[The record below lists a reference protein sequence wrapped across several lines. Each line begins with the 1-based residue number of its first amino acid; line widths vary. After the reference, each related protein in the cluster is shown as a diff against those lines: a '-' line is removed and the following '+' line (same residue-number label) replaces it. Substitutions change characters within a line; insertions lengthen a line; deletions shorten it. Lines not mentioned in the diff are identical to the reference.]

1 MADPDKFRF
10 SIDRGG
16 TFTDIY
22 AETPKGPKVLKL
34 LSDNPDHYPDAP
46 LEGIRRIIQEVSG
59 RKTGG
64 IPHDSIEWIRM
75 GTTVATNALL
85 ERKGARTALII
96 TKGFGDLLQ
105 IGKQNRP
112 CIFDLKII
120 KPEPLYE
127 AVVEI
132 NERVHP
138 VQELTNT
145 IPPQPNVN
153 ILRSP
158 DRETVRHQLQALHQ
172 RGIESL
178 AIALMHA
185 HIFPDHELLVAQEAV
200 KLGFQY
206 ISLSSEVMPRARL
219 VDRGH
224 TTFLDAYLNPHIQNY
239 LKSFREGFAG
249 GSAKKLEPE
258 PEHVAH
264 LEQTRPL
271 RRSDQEPDL
280 FVMQS
285 DGGLVDADSFSGSRA
300 ILSGPAGG
308 VVGYAQTTG
317 GAPVIGFD
325 MGGTSTDVSRF
336 DGNYEWQFESEA
348 QGIPNFVP
356 QLNIHTV
363 AAGGGSR
370 LLFENGM
377 FQVGPSSSGAWP
389 GPASYR
395 NGGPLSLTDA
405 NLVLG
410 RLVPEHFPSLFG
422 ENEDQPLSAAAA
434 KKAFAGLMQRIH
446 SLTGLKQ
453 SMEEIAHGY
462 IEVANENM
470 VRAILKITASRGHDA
485 RDHILSCFGG
495 AGGQHACAI
504 ARALGI
510 SRIFISRF
518 AGVLSAYGMGLADV
532 AVDKEEPVS
541 VQLKKETLADLQQK
555 LLVLAEKVV
564 AELKQKGNFTL
575 KVQRYLNMR
584 YEGSDTTLMI
594 RESAEESF
602 AESFTKMH
610 HREFGFNPPERNIL
624 VEAIQVRAE
633 GKSPHPPQTPLPKG
647 DRNRVPLSRKSCY
660 FSVGWQETPVYLLE
674 SLTAGQVLEGPAII
688 IQNTST
694 ILIEPSCIA
703 KITIFGDVEIEVQAL
718 PIQPVGTELDAVQL
732 SLFGSR
738 FMSIA
743 EQMGRVLQRTAVST
757 NIKERLDF
765 SCAIFG
771 PEGDLVANAPHQPV
785 HLGSMGE
792 AVQKQIKLNAH
803 PVAEEEVWVT
813 NHPATGGSHLPDITV
828 ITPVV
833 QEGRTIFFVAS
844 RGHHADIGG
853 TTPGSM
859 PPFSQSLAEEGVC
872 IKTFKLV
879 QNGEFQESAITKILQ
894 DAGTRALAD
903 NLSDLKAQV
912 AANRKGITL
921 LNELVQSHSLKVV
934 QAYMKHLRDNAGQ
947 SVRALL
953 KKLGGKKEKTVCLKA
968 EDFMDDGSRIAL
980 TVRIDTQAGS
990 ACFDFSG
997 TSKELPN
1004 NLNTPRAVTFSAI
1017 LYCLRCLVDSDI
1029 PLNQGCLEPI
1039 EVLIEEG
1046 SLLAPSDKAAVAAG
1060 NVLTSQ
1066 RITDVIF
1073 KAFKACAASQGCMNN
1088 LTFGNDRFAYYE
1100 TIAGGAGA
1108 GSDWHGQS
1116 AVHTHMTNTRITD
1129 PEVLEQRYP
1138 VILREFSIRKGSG
1151 GKGKFNGGDG
1161 VIREIEFL
1169 VPLQVAIL
1177 SERRVHAPYGMDGGG
1192 PGAKGKNLLIKIDG
1206 SEINLGG
1213 KNQFQAEPGD
1223 RLRILTPGGGA
1234 WHAAD

>member
-46 LEGIRRIIQEVSG
+46 LEGIRRIILQVSG
-59 RKTGG
+59 QKTGD
-64 IPHDSIEWIRM
+64 IPPDSIEWIRM
-75 GTTVATNALL
+75 GTTVATNTLL

-112 CIFDLKII
+112 RIFDLKII

-446 SLTGLKQ
+446 FLTELKQ
-453 SMEEIAHGY
+453 SMEEVAYGY

-470 VRAILKITASRGHDA
+470 VRAIREITASRGHDA

-518 AGVLSAYGMGLADV
+518 AGVLSAYGMGLANV
-532 AVDKEEPVS
+532 AVDKEEPVPL
-541 VQLKKETLADLQQK
+541 QKETDLQQR
-555 LLVLAEKVV
+555 LQVLAEKAV
-564 AELKQKGNFTL
+564 AELKRKGNFTL

-584 YEGSDTTLMI
+584 YGGSDTTLMVK
-594 RESAEESF
+594 ESADEEFTESF
-602 AESFTKMH
+602 RKMH

-624 VEAIQVRAE
+624 VEAIRVRAE
-633 GKSPHPPQTPLPKG
+633 GKSPHPVQPPLPKG
-647 DRNRVPLSRKSCY
+647 KRNFVPLSRQSCY
-660 FSVGWQETPVYLLE
+660 FAGRWHETPVYLLE
-674 SLTAGQVLEGPAII
+674 SLAAGQELEGPVIL
-688 IQNTST
+688 IQDTST
-694 ILIEPSCIA
+694 ILIEPSCRA
-703 KITIFGDVEIEVQAL
+703 TVTAFGDVEIEVEAL
-718 PIQPVGTELDAVQL
+718 PVRPVGTELDAVQL

-792 AVQKQIKLNAH
+792 AVRQQIKLNAH
-803 PVAEEEVWVT
+803 PIEEGEVWVT

-833 QEGRTIFFVAS
+833 QKGRTIFFVAS

-853 TTPGSM
+853 STPGSM

-879 QNGEFQESAITKILQ
+879 QNGEFQESGVAKILK
-894 DAGTRALAD
+894 DAGTRTLAD

-912 AANRKGITL
+912 SANHRGITL
-921 LNELVQSHSLKVV
+921 LNELVQLHSLKVV

-953 KKLGGKKEKTVCLKA
+953 KKWGGKKEKKVCLKA
-968 EDFMDDGSRIAL
+968 EDFMDEGSRIAL
-980 TVRIDTQAGS
+980 TVRIDTVSGS

-997 TSKELPN
+997 TSMELPN
-1004 NLNTPRAVTFSAI
+1004 NLNTPRAVTLSAI
-1017 LYCLRCLVDSDI
+1017 LYCLRCLVDSNI
-1029 PLNQGCLEPI
+1029 PLNQGCLDPV

-1088 LTFGNDRFAYYE
+1088 LTFGNDQFAYYE

-1108 GSDWHGQS
+1108 GPSWHGQS

-1129 PEVLEQRYP
+1129 PEILEQRYP
-1138 VILREFSIRKGSG
+1138 VLLREFSIRKGSG

-1169 VPLQVAIL
+1169 VPLKVAIL
-1177 SERRVHAPYGMDGGG
+1177 SERRVYAPYGMDGGG

-1234 WHAAD
+1234 YSPPA

>member
-1 MADPDKFRF
+1 
-10 SIDRGG
+10 
-16 TFTDIY
+16 
-22 AETPKGPKVLKL
+22 
-34 LSDNPDHYPDAP
+34 
-46 LEGIRRIIQEVSG
+46 
-59 RKTGG
+59 
-64 IPHDSIEWIRM
+64 
-75 GTTVATNALL
+75 
-85 ERKGARTALII
+85 
-96 TKGFGDLLQ
+96 
-105 IGKQNRP
+105 
-112 CIFDLKII
+112 
-120 KPEPLYE
+120 
-127 AVVEI
+127 
-132 NERVHP
+132 
-138 VQELTNT
+138 
-145 IPPQPNVN
+145 
-153 ILRSP
+153 
-158 DRETVRHQLQALHQ
+158 
-172 RGIESL
+172 
-178 AIALMHA
+178 
-185 HIFPDHELLVAQEAV
+185 
-200 KLGFQY
+200 
-206 ISLSSEVMPRARL
+206 
-219 VDRGH
+219 
-224 TTFLDAYLNPHIQNY
+224 
-239 LKSFREGFAG
+239 
-249 GSAKKLEPE
+249 
-258 PEHVAH
+258 
-264 LEQTRPL
+264 
-271 RRSDQEPDL
+271 
-280 FVMQS
+280 
-285 DGGLVDADSFSGSRA
+285 
-300 ILSGPAGG
+300 
-308 VVGYAQTTG
+308 
-317 GAPVIGFD
+317 
-325 MGGTSTDVSRF
+325 
-336 DGNYEWQFESEA
+336 
-348 QGIPNFVP
+348 
-356 QLNIHTV
+356 
-363 AAGGGSR
+363 
-370 LLFENGM
+370 
-377 FQVGPSSSGAWP
+377 
-389 GPASYR
+389 
-395 NGGPLSLTDA
+395 
-405 NLVLG
+405 
-410 RLVPEHFPSLFG
+410 
-422 ENEDQPLSAAAA
+422 
-434 KKAFAGLMQRIH
+434 
-446 SLTGLKQ
+446 
-453 SMEEIAHGY
+453 
-462 IEVANENM
+462 
-470 VRAILKITASRGHDA
+470 
-485 RDHILSCFGG
+485 
-495 AGGQHACAI
+495 
-504 ARALGI
+504 
-510 SRIFISRF
+510 
-518 AGVLSAYGMGLADV
+518 
-532 AVDKEEPVS
+532 
-541 VQLKKETLADLQQK
+541 
-555 LLVLAEKVV
+555 
-564 AELKQKGNFTL
+564 
-575 KVQRYLNMR
+575 
-584 YEGSDTTLMI
+584 
-594 RESAEESF
+594 
-602 AESFTKMH
+602 
-610 HREFGFNPPERNIL
+610 
-624 VEAIQVRAE
+624 
-633 GKSPHPPQTPLPKG
+633 
-647 DRNRVPLSRKSCY
+647 
-660 FSVGWQETPVYLLE
+660 
-674 SLTAGQVLEGPAII
+674 
-688 IQNTST
+688 
-694 ILIEPSCIA
+694 
-703 KITIFGDVEIEVQAL
+703 
-718 PIQPVGTELDAVQL
+718 
-732 SLFGSR
+732 
-738 FMSIA
+738 
-743 EQMGRVLQRTAVST
+743 
-757 NIKERLDF
+757 
-765 SCAIFG
+765 
-771 PEGDLVANAPHQPV
+771 
-785 HLGSMGE
+785 MGE
-792 AVQKQIKLNAH
+792 AVQKQIELNAH

-921 LNELVQSHSLKVV
+921 LNKLVQSHSLKVV

>member
-1 MADPDKFRF
+1 M
-10 SIDRGG
+10 
-16 TFTDIY
+16 
-22 AETPKGPKVLKL
+22 
-34 LSDNPDHYPDAP
+34 
-46 LEGIRRIIQEVSG
+46 
-59 RKTGG
+59 
-64 IPHDSIEWIRM
+64 
-75 GTTVATNALL
+75 
-85 ERKGARTALII
+85 
-96 TKGFGDLLQ
+96 
-105 IGKQNRP
+105 
-112 CIFDLKII
+112 
-120 KPEPLYE
+120 
-127 AVVEI
+127 
-132 NERVHP
+132 
-138 VQELTNT
+138 
-145 IPPQPNVN
+145 
-153 ILRSP
+153 
-158 DRETVRHQLQALHQ
+158 
-172 RGIESL
+172 
-178 AIALMHA
+178 
-185 HIFPDHELLVAQEAV
+185 
-200 KLGFQY
+200 
-206 ISLSSEVMPRARL
+206 
-219 VDRGH
+219 
-224 TTFLDAYLNPHIQNY
+224 
-239 LKSFREGFAG
+239 
-249 GSAKKLEPE
+249 
-258 PEHVAH
+258 
-264 LEQTRPL
+264 
-271 RRSDQEPDL
+271 
-280 FVMQS
+280 
-285 DGGLVDADSFSGSRA
+285 
-300 ILSGPAGG
+300 
-308 VVGYAQTTG
+308 
-317 GAPVIGFD
+317 
-325 MGGTSTDVSRF
+325 
-336 DGNYEWQFESEA
+336 
-348 QGIPNFVP
+348 
-356 QLNIHTV
+356 
-363 AAGGGSR
+363 
-370 LLFENGM
+370 
-377 FQVGPSSSGAWP
+377 
-389 GPASYR
+389 
-395 NGGPLSLTDA
+395 
-405 NLVLG
+405 
-410 RLVPEHFPSLFG
+410 
-422 ENEDQPLSAAAA
+422 
-434 KKAFAGLMQRIH
+434 
-446 SLTGLKQ
+446 
-453 SMEEIAHGY
+453 
-462 IEVANENM
+462 
-470 VRAILKITASRGHDA
+470 
-485 RDHILSCFGG
+485 
-495 AGGQHACAI
+495 
-504 ARALGI
+504 
-510 SRIFISRF
+510 
-518 AGVLSAYGMGLADV
+518 LSAYGMGLADV

-833 QEGRTIFFVAS
+833 QEGRKIFFVAS

-953 KKLGGKKEKTVCLKA
+953 KKLGGKKEKTAVSYTHLTLPTK
-968 EDFMDDGSRIAL
+968 RI
-980 TVRIDTQAGS
+980 V
-990 ACFDFSG
+990 
-997 TSKELPN
+997 
-1004 NLNTPRAVTFSAI
+1004 
-1017 LYCLRCLVDSDI
+1017 
-1029 PLNQGCLEPI
+1029 
-1039 EVLIEEG
+1039 
-1046 SLLAPSDKAAVAAG
+1046 
-1060 NVLTSQ
+1060 
-1066 RITDVIF
+1066 
-1073 KAFKACAASQGCMNN
+1073 
-1088 LTFGNDRFAYYE
+1088 
-1100 TIAGGAGA
+1100 
-1108 GSDWHGQS
+1108 
-1116 AVHTHMTNTRITD
+1116 
-1129 PEVLEQRYP
+1129 
-1138 VILREFSIRKGSG
+1138 
-1151 GKGKFNGGDG
+1151 
-1161 VIREIEFL
+1161 
-1169 VPLQVAIL
+1169 
-1177 SERRVHAPYGMDGGG
+1177 
-1192 PGAKGKNLLIKIDG
+1192 
-1206 SEINLGG
+1206 
-1213 KNQFQAEPGD
+1213 
-1223 RLRILTPGGGA
+1223 
-1234 WHAAD
+1234 

>member
-34 LSDNPDHYPDAP
+34 LSDNADHYPDAP
-46 LEGIRRIIQEVSG
+46 LEGIRRIIREVSG
-59 RKTGG
+59 RKTGD
-64 IPHDSIEWIRM
+64 IPPDSIEWIRM

-112 CIFDLKII
+112 RIFDLKII

-138 VQELTNT
+138 VQELTYT
-145 IPPQPNVN
+145 IPPQPDCPVK
-153 ILRSP
+153 ILRFP
-158 DRETVRHQLQALHQ
+158 DRETVRHQLQGLRQ

-185 HIFPDHELLVAQEAV
+185 HVFLDHELLVAQEAI

-206 ISLSSEVMPRARL
+206 ISLSSEVIPRARL

-224 TTFLDAYLNPHIQNY
+224 TTCLDAYLNPHIQYY
-239 LKSFREGFAG
+239 LKSFREGFG
-249 GSAKKLEPE
+249 G
-258 PEHVAH
+258 
-264 LEQTRPL
+264 
-271 RRSDQEPDL
+271 QEPDL

-285 DGGLVDADSFSGSRA
+285 DGGLVDADSFTGSRA

-308 VVGYAQTTG
+308 VVGYAQTTVRG

-336 DGNYEWQFESEA
+336 DGNYEWQFERET
-348 QGIPNFVP
+348 QGIPNSVP

-389 GPASYR
+389 GPACYR

-410 RLVPEHFPSLFG
+410 RLVPEHFPSVFG
-422 ENEDQPLSAAAA
+422 ENEDQPLSASAS
-434 KKAFAGLMQRIH
+434 KKAFEGLMERIH
-446 SLTGLKQ
+446 SLTGMKQ
-453 SMEEIAHGY
+453 SMEEVAHGY

-470 VRAILKITASRGHDA
+470 VRAIHEITASRGHDA

-532 AVDKEEPVS
+532 VVDKEETVS
-541 VQLKKETLADLQQK
+541 VPFQKETLADLEQRLQE
-555 LLVLAEKVV
+555 LAEKAA
-564 AELKQKGNFTL
+564 AELKRKGNFTL

-584 YEGSDTTLMI
+584 YKGSDTTLMI
-594 RESAEESF
+594 RESAEENF
-602 AESFTKMH
+602 AESFRKMH
-610 HREFGFNPPERNIL
+610 HCEFGFNPPERNIL
-624 VEAIQVRAE
+624 VEAIRVRAE
-633 GKSPHPPQTPLPKG
+633 GKSPHPVQTPLPKG
-647 DRNRVPLSRKSCY
+647 DRNLVPLSRNSCY
-660 FSVGWQETPVYLLE
+660 FAELWHETPVYLLE
-674 SLTAGQVLEGPAII
+674 SLTAGQVLEGPAIL
-688 IQNTST
+688 IQDTST
-694 ILIEPSCIA
+694 ILIEPSCRATVIA
-703 KITIFGDVEIEVQAL
+703 FGNVEIEVEAL
-718 PIQPVGTELDAVQL
+718 PVRPVGTELDAVQL

-792 AVQKQIKLNAH
+792 AVRHQIKLNGH
-803 PVAEEEVWVT
+803 PVVEGEVWVT

-828 ITPVV
+828 VTPVV

-853 TTPGSM
+853 STPGSM
-859 PPFSQSLAEEGVC
+859 PPFSQSLVEEGVC

-879 QNGEFQESAITKILQ
+879 QNGEFQESGITEILTR
-894 DAGTRALAD
+894 AGTRALAD

-921 LNELVQSHSLKVV
+921 LGEVVQSHSLKVV
-934 QAYMKHLRDNAGQ
+934 QAYMNHLRDNAGQ

-953 KKLGGKKEKTVCLKA
+953 KKWAGEKENIVRLQA
-968 EDFMDDGSRIAL
+968 EDFMDGGSRIAL
-980 TVRIDTQAGS
+980 TVRIDTRSGS

-997 TSKELPN
+997 TSMELPN
-1004 NLNTPRAVTFSAI
+1004 NLNTPRAVTLSAI
-1017 LYCLRCLVDSDI
+1017 LYCLRCLIDSDI

-1073 KAFKACAASQGCMNN
+1073 KALKACAASQGCMNN
-1088 LTFGNDRFAYYE
+1088 ITFGNDWFAYYE

-1108 GSDWHGQS
+1108 GPGWHGQS

-1138 VILREFSIRKGSG
+1138 VLLREFSIRKGSG
-1151 GKGKFNGGDG
+1151 GEGRFKGGDG

-1169 VPLQVAIL
+1169 VPLKVAVL
-1177 SERRVHAPYGMDGGG
+1177 SERRVHAPYGLEGGG
-1192 PGAKGKNLLIKIDG
+1192 PGAKGKNLLIKKDG
-1206 SEINLGG
+1206 SVIDLGG
-1213 KNQFQAEPGD
+1213 KCQLDVQPGD

-1234 WHAAD
+1234 WRTAD

>member
-1 MADPDKFRF
+1 MAYPDKFRF

-46 LEGIRRIIQEVSG
+46 LEGIRRIILQVSG
-59 RKTGG
+59 QKTGD
-64 IPHDSIEWIRM
+64 IPPDSIEWIRM
-75 GTTVATNALL
+75 GTTVATNTLL

-112 CIFDLKII
+112 RIFDLKII

-145 IPPQPNVN
+145 IPPQPNCPIK

-158 DRETVRHQLQALHQ
+158 DRETVRQQLQGLRQ

-185 HIFPDHELLVAQEAV
+185 HVFPDHEFLVAQEAV

-224 TTFLDAYLNPHIQNY
+224 TTCLDAYLNPHIQNY
-239 LKSFREGFAG
+239 LKSFREGFG
-249 GSAKKLEPE
+249 GIEPKSE
-258 PEHVAH
+258 NVSR
-264 LEQTRPL
+264 LEQVRPL
-271 RRSDQEPDL
+271 RRSGQEPDL

-308 VVGYAQTTG
+308 VVGYAQTTVRG

-336 DGNYEWQFESEA
+336 GGNYEWQFESEA

-389 GPASYR
+389 GPACYR

-410 RLVPEHFPSLFG
+410 RLVPEHFPSVFG
-422 ENEDQPLSAAAA
+422 ENEDQPLSASAA
-434 KKAFAGLMQRIH
+434 KKAFVGLIQRIH

-504 ARALGI
+504 AKALGI

-792 AVQKQIKLNAH
+792 AVQKQIELNAH

-833 QEGRTIFFVAS
+833 QEGRKIFFVAS

>member
-1 MADPDKFRF
+1 
-10 SIDRGG
+10 
-16 TFTDIY
+16 
-22 AETPKGPKVLKL
+22 
-34 LSDNPDHYPDAP
+34 
-46 LEGIRRIIQEVSG
+46 
-59 RKTGG
+59 
-64 IPHDSIEWIRM
+64 
-75 GTTVATNALL
+75 
-85 ERKGARTALII
+85 
-96 TKGFGDLLQ
+96 
-105 IGKQNRP
+105 
-112 CIFDLKII
+112 
-120 KPEPLYE
+120 
-127 AVVEI
+127 
-132 NERVHP
+132 
-138 VQELTNT
+138 
-145 IPPQPNVN
+145 
-153 ILRSP
+153 
-158 DRETVRHQLQALHQ
+158 
-172 RGIESL
+172 
-178 AIALMHA
+178 
-185 HIFPDHELLVAQEAV
+185 
-200 KLGFQY
+200 
-206 ISLSSEVMPRARL
+206 
-219 VDRGH
+219 
-224 TTFLDAYLNPHIQNY
+224 
-239 LKSFREGFAG
+239 
-249 GSAKKLEPE
+249 
-258 PEHVAH
+258 
-264 LEQTRPL
+264 
-271 RRSDQEPDL
+271 
-280 FVMQS
+280 
-285 DGGLVDADSFSGSRA
+285 
-300 ILSGPAGG
+300 
-308 VVGYAQTTG
+308 
-317 GAPVIGFD
+317 
-325 MGGTSTDVSRF
+325 
-336 DGNYEWQFESEA
+336 
-348 QGIPNFVP
+348 
-356 QLNIHTV
+356 
-363 AAGGGSR
+363 
-370 LLFENGM
+370 
-377 FQVGPSSSGAWP
+377 
-389 GPASYR
+389 
-395 NGGPLSLTDA
+395 
-405 NLVLG
+405 
-410 RLVPEHFPSLFG
+410 
-422 ENEDQPLSAAAA
+422 
-434 KKAFAGLMQRIH
+434 
-446 SLTGLKQ
+446 
-453 SMEEIAHGY
+453 
-462 IEVANENM
+462 
-470 VRAILKITASRGHDA
+470 
-485 RDHILSCFGG
+485 
-495 AGGQHACAI
+495 
-504 ARALGI
+504 
-510 SRIFISRF
+510 
-518 AGVLSAYGMGLADV
+518 
-532 AVDKEEPVS
+532 
-541 VQLKKETLADLQQK
+541 
-555 LLVLAEKVV
+555 
-564 AELKQKGNFTL
+564 
-575 KVQRYLNMR
+575 MR

-688 IQNTST
+688 IQDTST

>member
-1 MADPDKFRF
+1 
-10 SIDRGG
+10 
-16 TFTDIY
+16 
-22 AETPKGPKVLKL
+22 
-34 LSDNPDHYPDAP
+34 
-46 LEGIRRIIQEVSG
+46 
-59 RKTGG
+59 
-64 IPHDSIEWIRM
+64 M

-158 DRETVRHQLQALHQ
+158 DRETVRHQLQALRQ

-185 HIFPDHELLVAQEAV
+185 HVFPDHELLVAQEAV

-224 TTFLDAYLNPHIQNY
+224 TTCLDAYLNPHIQNY
-239 LKSFREGFAG
+239 LKSFREGFG
-249 GSAKKLEPE
+249 GIEPKSE
-258 PEHVAH
+258 NVSR
-264 LEQTRPL
+264 LEQVRPL
-271 RRSDQEPDL
+271 RRSGQEPDL

-410 RLVPEHFPSLFG
+410 RLVPKHFPSVFG
-422 ENEDQPLSAAAA
+422 ENEDQPLSASAA
-434 KKAFAGLMQRIH
+434 KKAFVGLIQRIH

-555 LLVLAEKVV
+555 LLVLAEKVA

-624 VEAIQVRAE
+624 VEAIRVRAE
-633 GKSPHPPQTPLPKG
+633 GKSPHPVQPPLPKG
-647 DRNRVPLSRKSCY
+647 KRNFVPLSRQSCY
-660 FSVGWQETPVYLLE
+660 FAGRWHETPVYLLE
-674 SLTAGQVLEGPAII
+674 SLAAGQELEGPVIL
-688 IQNTST
+688 IQDTST
-694 ILIEPSCIA
+694 ILIEPSCRA
-703 KITIFGDVEIEVQAL
+703 TVTAFGDVEIEVEAL
-718 PIQPVGTELDAVQL
+718 PVRPVGTELDAVQL

-792 AVQKQIKLNAH
+792 AVRHQIKLNGH
-803 PVAEEEVWVT
+803 PVAEGEVWVT

-953 KKLGGKKEKTVCLKA
+953 KKLGGKKEKTVWLKA
-968 EDFMDDGSRIAL
+968 EDFGDDGSRIAR
-980 TVRIDTQAGS
+980 TVRIATQAGS

-1017 LYCLRCLVDSDI
+1017 LYCLRCLVDSNI
-1029 PLNQGCLEPI
+1029 PLNQGCLEPV

-1060 NVLTSQ
+1060 NVLSSQ

-1169 VPLQVAIL
+1169 VPLKVAIL
-1177 SERRVHAPYGMDGGG
+1177 SERRVYAPYGMDGGG
-1192 PGAKGKNLLIKIDG
+1192 PGVKGKNLLIKKDG
-1206 SEINLGG
+1206 SETNLGG